1 MIVRE
6 MDVRDIV
13 RSVVLFRPA
22 RFTLLLTTLAV
33 LGAALVLSRQVAY
46 GVGLGWDSINYL
58 SVARNLLAGEG
69 FVQDTFV
76 ETTDGSLDYT
86 MWAPLYPLLLALSG
100 FRMFDPWDI
109 AGPLNA
115 VFFGLTVFV
124 AGRWLRRRI
133 HSQFIVLSACL
144 AVMLSIPLTRSA
156 SYAMSETTFILFATL
171 SLIRIDGFLI
181 GGKRT
186 DLLWAAV
193 FTSLAC
199 LTRYIGL
206 TVIAA
211 ALPLLLLYPG
221 VALLQRVKH
230 CAAYVSISLVPI
242 GLWMLRNILL
252 SGGPTGPKPPS
263 NDTLPE
269 ILSATLA
276 DLSRWVLFWL
286 PSDPVR
292 IAASALAAIV
302 LLVLTVA
309 VWRAFFCWRQGS
321 SQQWSSFCLF
331 GGFAL
336 LYLVVLVA
344 AQTVTLGEP
353 AGGRY
358 LYPVYIPLLFAGV
371 FALDRFL
378 VSERSEALRGKT
390 IDLPILRTF
399 LRGRKP
405 ISLLTAILILA
416 SSLWL
421 LAHAPRHA
429 RDIWLANGDL
439 GQGFASSKWIDS
451 EVLGYMR
458 DASIESPR
466 VVSSVP
472 VAILY
477 ATGVREYVYL
487 SQELDAARRKIA
499 SSSDGGHVVWFHTHT
514 EGYEYG
520 VADLRGLSE
529 LEVVADLSDGVV
541 FRIVEGGR

>member
-6 MDVRDIV
+6 MDVRGLV
-13 RSVVLFRPA
+13 RSAVRFRPA
-22 RFTLLLTTLAV
+22 RFTLLLTALAV

-86 MWAPLYPLLLALSG
+86 MWAPLYPLLLAVSG
-100 FRMFDPWDI
+100 LRVFDPWDI

-115 VFFGLTVFV
+115 VIFGLTIFV
-124 AGRWLRRRI
+124 AGRWLRRRVR
-133 HSQFIVLSACL
+133 SQFLVVSACL
-144 AVMLSIPLTRSA
+144 AIVLSIPLTRSA

-171 SLIRIDGFLI
+171 SLIRIDGFLL

-186 DLLWAAV
+186 DLVWAAV
-193 FTSLAC
+193 FAALAC

-211 ALPLLLLYPG
+211 ALPLLLLRPG
-221 VALLQRVKH
+221 VALSHRVKH
-230 CAAYVSISLVPI
+230 SAAYVLISLVPI
-242 GLWMLRNILL
+242 GLWMVRNTLL

-276 DLSRWVLFWL
+276 DLSRWVLIWL
-286 PSDPVR
+286 PSDAVR
-292 IAASALAAIV
+292 VAASALAAVV
-302 LLVLTVA
+302 LLALAAA
-309 VWRAFFCWRQGS
+309 VWRAFFRWRQS
-321 SQQWSSFCLF
+321 SSGQWGSFCLF

-344 AQTVTLGEP
+344 AQTITLGEP

-358 LYPVYIPLLFAGV
+358 LYPMYIPLLFAGV

-378 VSERSEALRGKT
+378 ISERSRALREKT
-390 IDLPILRTF
+390 FDLSIVGTI

-405 ISLLTAILILA
+405 ISLVAAVLILA

-429 RDIWLANGDL
+429 RDIWLANGSL

-451 EVLGYMR
+451 DVLGYMR
-458 DASIESPR
+458 AESIESPR
-466 VVSSVP
+466 VLSSVP
-472 VAILY
+472 IAILY

-487 SQELDAARRKIA
+487 SQELEAARRKIA
-499 SSSDGGHVVWFHTHT
+499 AASDGDHVVWFHTHT

-520 VADLRGLSE
+520 AADLRELSE

-541 FRIVEGGR
+541 FRVVEGAR